1 MGRACLQDAGP
12 IAASRVFS
20 QMHGQQRV
28 QAAQAHSTMLAGR
41 CAAPMSLL
49 NTPLGRTP
57 RCPQNGDSSPRPAP
71 WLTLY
76 ITQCRPAGGAV

>member
-57 RCPQNGDSSPRPAP
+57 AALKTETRLRALRP
-71 WLTLY
+71 
-76 ITQCRPAGGAV
+76 G